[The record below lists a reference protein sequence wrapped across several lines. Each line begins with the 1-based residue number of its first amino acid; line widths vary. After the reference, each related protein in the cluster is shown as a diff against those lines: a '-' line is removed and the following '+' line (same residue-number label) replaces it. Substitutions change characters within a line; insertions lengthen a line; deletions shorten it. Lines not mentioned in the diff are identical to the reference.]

1 MNGNRSETET
11 RLKVAALRVW
21 SRYGFHGAP
30 VKMIA
35 DESGINV
42 SLINRYFDGKEGLLL
57 ALIEDMIKEK
67 QTGDLDYPPQKTLE
81 KEVLLYLRFR
91 YREDIR
97 RQDAIRI
104 IISELAINSSFRE
117 KALASLTYAA
127 DENFRDR
134 LERLK
139 ETGKITHSANVQ
151 DIFRQISLFSFSC
164 SFIEGLI
171 LKLSECDTDRMI
183 TSFAKMLSQE
193 FAFKD
198 V

>member
-1 MNGNRSETET
+1 
-11 RLKVAALRVW
+11 
-21 SRYGFHGAP
+21 
-30 VKMIA
+30 MIA

-151 DIFRQISLFSFSC
+151 DIFRQISLQ
-164 SFIEGLI
+164 INNE
-171 LKLSECDTDRMI
+171 
-183 TSFAKMLSQE
+183 
-193 FAFKD
+193 
-198 V
+198 